1 MWLRH
6 YSLDFMP
13 HILTKV
19 VQGNTA
25 LAADVLKTFRLQNGL
40 HQSDFF
46 SSTYYNHLARLRTEN
61 LEATITW
68 EMLVSSNRCSP
79 FLKEG

>member
-25 LAADVLKTFRLQNGL
+25 LAADALRPLGCKMASISQTFFPA
-40 HQSDFF
+40 H
-46 SSTYYNHLARLRTEN
+46 T
-61 LEATITW
+61 TITW
-68 EMLVSSNRCSP
+68 P
-79 FLKEG
+79 D

>member
-25 LAADVLKTFRLQNGL
+25 LAADVLRPRLQNGL

-46 SSTYYNHLARLRTEN
+46 SSTYYNPLARLRTEN

-68 EMLVSSNRCSP
+68 EMLVSSKRCSP

>member
-25 LAADVLKTFRLQNGL
+25 LAADVLRPLGCKMASISQTF
-40 HQSDFF
+40 FP
-46 SSTYYNHLARLRTEN
+46 STYYNHLARLRTEN

-68 EMLVSSNRCSP
+68 EMLVSSKRCSP